1 MPQHAKPAN
10 RAVRWRVNMLNQVPL
25 VLMLVSV
32 VECAT
37 PTSSAT
43 LAAGLQ
49 QEQRL
54 LETVCVRQLMDQGI
68 SLMHHAEAV
77 TNHCRQKAKLAV
89 R

>member
-1 MPQHAKPAN
+1 
-10 RAVRWRVNMLNQVPL
+10 MLKQVPL
-25 VLMLVSV
+25 LLMMAGV
-32 VECAT
+32 VGCAT

-49 QEQRL
+49 DQQRL
-54 LETVCVRQLMDQGI
+54 LEAACVRQLMDQGI

-77 TNHCRQKAKLAV
+77 TNHCRQKAKLAI